1 MGFVSND
8 AAGDRADKAGG
19 SNSKPKSNQK
29 VETDMSSAPE
39 SRENPIN
46 QVFDQIEDILSET
59 WAETGFGEV
68 TIESER
74 ENKNLIRVNDWRKA
88 AMRSSADCCRNLLTR
103 KSAKVFFASAA
114 ISVRRFSR

>member
-8 AAGDRADKAGG
+8 AAADRADKAGD

-29 VETDMSSAPE
+29 VETDMSSGRE

-46 QVFDQIEDILSET
+46 QVFDKIEDILSET
-59 WAETGFGEV
+59 GEETGFGEV

-74 ENKNLIRVNDWRKA
+74 EKKSLIRVTVKGSTHYRYLI
-88 AMRSSADCCRNLLTR
+88 ADEDVEEW
-103 KSAKVFFASAA
+103 KS
-114 ISVRRFSR
+114 RT

>member
-19 SNSKPKSNQK
+19 SNSQSQSNQK
-29 VETDMSSAPE
+29 VETDMSSGRE

-46 QVFDQIEDILSET
+46 QVFDKIEDILSET
-59 WAETGFGEV
+59 WEQTGFGEV

-74 ENKNLIRVNDWRKA
+74 EKKNLIRVTVKGSTHYRYLITDEDVEEW
-88 AMRSSADCCRNLLTR
+88 
-103 KSAKVFFASAA
+103 KS
-114 ISVRRFSR
+114 RT

>member
-1 MGFVSND
+1 MGFVSKD

-39 SRENPIN
+39 SRENPIDR
-46 QVFDQIEDILSET
+46 VFDKIEDILSET
-59 WAETGFGEV
+59 WEETGFGKV

-74 ENKNLIRVNDWRKA
+74 EKKNLIRVTVKGSTHYRYLI
-88 AMRSSADCCRNLLTR
+88 ADEDVEEW
-103 KSAKVFFASAA
+103 KS
-114 ISVRRFSR
+114 RT

>member
-1 MGFVSND
+1 MRFLSDD
-8 AAGDRADKAGG
+8 AGGDRFRKAGH

-46 QVFDQIEDILSET
+46 QVFDKIEDILSET
-59 WAETGFGEV
+59 WEQTGFGEV

-74 ENKNLIRVNDWRKA
+74 EKKNLIRVTVKGSTHYRYLITDEDVEEW
-88 AMRSSADCCRNLLTR
+88 
-103 KSAKVFFASAA
+103 KS
-114 ISVRRFSR
+114 RT